1 MLMQNKRHLE
11 HSSLAYFQPLQFLY
25 FRYEL

>member
-1 MLMQNKRHLE
+1 MQNKRHLE